1 MPRIGNITPFNTSAG
16 GTSSSSTLTGNN
28 GLPVAPD
35 GSNNISLLGDTSQ
48 GVTITGTPGTHTL
61 TTTVAD
67 ASTLQ
72 KGVSLLSTDAE
83 AIAGSSTSVVITPS
97 NLNAKLGLLTQYALP
112 IGGGPASPLSWTA
125 PPTNGQLL
133 IGSTGVSPVLANL
146 TAGAG
151 ITITNSSGG
160 ITIATAMAG
169 AEQTLTGNNG
179 VIVHPDG
186 SSNINVVGDGTVLYA
201 TGNNGTNTIT
211 IAIAGQV
218 PLANGGTNANLTA
231 SNGGIFYSNAT
242 QGQILAGT
250 ATANQILLAGSN
262 AAPSWSST
270 TYPASTAQGDLLYA
284 SATNTLST
292 LAKNTTATR
301 YLANT
306 GTSNNPNWDQVN
318 LTNGV
323 TAILPAG
330 NGGTGFNGS
339 AAANGTLPI
348 GNGSGFTLAAL
359 TPGTGISITNG
370 VGSITIASAATVA
383 TTYTED
389 AGSATPSGNNLNILG
404 TSAQGIS
411 TSGSGS
417 TVTITA
423 SSSTTTQKG
432 VVALA
437 TNAEAIAGTDT
448 TKAITSDDL
457 KAKLGT
463 QTVHGLPIGEGTSSA
478 LTWTA
483 APTNGQLL
491 IGSTG
496 ADPALN
502 TLTPGT
508 GISIAN
514 GAGSISISSTGG
526 GVTWTVVTGTSQ
538 SMSPNNGYI
547 ANNAGLVTLSL
558 PATSSV
564 GDVLYVT
571 GINNAT
577 GWKIAQGLGQQ
588 IHFGT
593 SDTTA
598 GAGGFLASTQTR
610 DSIQL
615 VCVIANTEWN
625 VLSSIGNI
633 TVV

>member
-1 MPRIGNITPFNTSAG
+1 MPKIGNITPFNTSGG

-48 GVTITGTPGTHTL
+48 GVTITGTPGAHTL

-72 KGVSLLSTDAE
+72 KGVSLLSTNAE
-83 AIAGSSTSVVITPS
+83 AIAGSNASVVVTPS

-112 IGGGPASPLSWTA
+112 IGGGLASPLSWTA
-125 PPTNGQLL
+125 PPTDGQLL
-133 IGSTGVSPVLANL
+133 IGSTGLSPALATL

-151 ITITNSSGG
+151 ITITNNPGG
-160 ITIATAMAG
+160 ITIATSMAG

-179 VIVHPDG
+179 VIVQPDG

-211 IAIAGQV
+211 ISIAGQV
-218 PLANGGTNANLTA
+218 PLANGGTNANLSA

-262 AAPSWSST
+262 SAPSWSST
-270 TYPASTAQGDLLYA
+270 TYPVSTAQGDLLYA
-284 SATNTLST
+284 SMTNTLTT

-323 TAILPAG
+323 TGILPAV

-339 AAANGTLPI
+339 TAANGTLPI

-359 TPGTGISITNG
+359 SPGTGISITNG
-370 VGSITIASAATVA
+370 SGSITIASDSTVA

-389 AGSATPSGNNLNILG
+389 SGTATPSGNNLNILG

-423 SSSTTTQKG
+423 SSSTTSQKG

-457 KAKLGT
+457 TAKLGA
-463 QTVHGLPIGEGTSSA
+463 QTAHGLPIGAGTSSA

-483 APTNGQLL
+483 ALTDGQLL
-491 IGSTG
+491 IGSTS
-496 ADPALN
+496 ADPELN
-502 TLTPGT
+502 TLTAGT
-508 GISIAN
+508 NISISN
-514 GAGSISISSTGG
+514 GAGSITISANISGQVVNYARVSGTYTASATDYFISCDTSGGTVTVRLPNSTTTGRIFVIKDGTGNAVTNPITITTPGG
-526 GVTWTVVTGTSQ
+526 AVDIDASTSYIMDVGFEAIEVIFNGTS
-538 SMSPNNGYI
+538 YE
-547 ANNAGLVTLSL
+547 V
-558 PATSSV
+558 
-564 GDVLYVT
+564 Y
-571 GINNAT
+571 
-577 GWKIAQGLGQQ
+577 
-588 IHFGT
+588 
-593 SDTTA
+593 
-598 GAGGFLASTQTR
+598 
-610 DSIQL
+610 
-615 VCVIANTEWN
+615 
-625 VLSSIGNI
+625 
-633 TVV
+633 